1 MTRRILHYYDQRHF
15 SSKDKGEKVVYYSIS
30 MMKTLIYC
38 LNMLKIKEDTQTHR
52 DAVEL
57 IQKVS
62 VESANDDSNEWVTSM
77 KAIAEAC
84 SIKDNNSNN
93 SYIFSQSELSDFLTL
108 AVKGINEK
116 RMRTQIISDIIFK
129 IYNDI
134 MENYQNFDH
143 NLKSNYPGIIIDVI
157 SIINRGIDTEGNK
170 ISVYSLHEYY
180 RSQKII
186 KAQEKGEEKT
196 LQKDLDILES
206 YDKEEQQDLVENL
219 SQITGMEMGDLG
231 ESLAKMQSSD
241 VKKISNLCLN
251 YTKLQKYSRKIEE
264 SQEEFRQEVERELGR
279 KLTDSQL
286 QRAINSIR
294 KVRTYIKNI
303 LDGKFVPHDTHGIN
317 HVKHNLEYGFQLMG
331 LIECKK
337 RSLRH

>member
-1 MTRRILHYYDQRHF
+1 M
-15 SSKDKGEKVVYYSIS
+15 KV
-30 MMKTLIYC
+30 
-38 LNMLKIKEDTQTHR
+38 
-52 DAVEL
+52 
-57 IQKVS
+57 
-62 VESANDDSNEWVTSM
+62 
-77 KAIAEAC
+77 IAEAC

-108 AVKGINEK
+108 AAKGINEK
-116 RMRTQIISDIIFK
+116 RMRTQIVSDVIFK

-143 NLKSNYPGIIIDVI
+143 SLKSNYPGIIIDVM
-157 SIINRGIDTEGNK
+157 SIINKAIDTEGNK
-170 ISVYSLHEYY
+170 ISVYNLYEYY
-180 RSQKII
+180 QSQKII

-196 LQKDLDILES
+196 LQKDLCILES

-219 SQITGMEMGDLG
+219 SQITGMEMKDLR

-251 YTKLQKYSRKIEE
+251 YNKLQKYSRIIQE
-264 SQEEFRQEVERELGR
+264 SQEEFRHEVERELGR

-337 RSLRH
+337 RTLRN

>member
-57 IQKVS
+57 IQKVL

-108 AVKGINEK
+108 AAKGINEK

-134 MENYQNFDH
+134 MENYQNFDN
-143 NLKSNYPGIIIDVI
+143 NLKSNYPGIIIDII

-186 KAQEKGEEKT
+186 KAQEKGEKKT

-331 LIECKK
+331 LIECRK

>member
-1 MTRRILHYYDQRHF
+1 
-15 SSKDKGEKVVYYSIS
+15 
-30 MMKTLIYC
+30 
-38 LNMLKIKEDTQTHR
+38 MLKIKEDTQTHKN
-52 DAVEL
+52 ALEL
-57 IQKVS
+57 IQKIP

-77 KAIAEAC
+77 KVIAEAC

-108 AVKGINEK
+108 AAKGINEK
-116 RMRTQIISDIIFK
+116 RMRTQIVSDVIFK

-143 NLKSNYPGIIIDVI
+143 SLKSNYPGIIIDVM
-157 SIINRGIDTEGNK
+157 SIINKAIDTEGNK
-170 ISVYSLHEYY
+170 ISVYNLYEYY
-180 RSQKII
+180 QSQKII

-196 LQKDLDILES
+196 LQKDLCILES
-206 YDKEEQQDLVENL
+206 NDKEEQQDLVENL
-219 SQITGMEMGDLG
+219 SQITGMEMKDLR
-231 ESLAKMQSSD
+231 ESLTKMQSSD

-251 YTKLQKYSRKIEE
+251 YNKLQKYSRIIQE
-264 SQEEFRQEVERELGR
+264 SQEEFRHEVERELGR

-337 RSLRH
+337 RTLRN

>member
-57 IQKVS
+57 IQKVP

-108 AVKGINEK
+108 AAKGINEK
-116 RMRTQIISDIIFK
+116 RIRTQIISDIIFK

-206 YDKEEQQDLVENL
+206 YDKEEQQNLVANL

-303 LDGKFVPHDTHGIN
+303 LDGNFVPHDTHGIN

>member
-1 MTRRILHYYDQRHF
+1 MTRRILHYYDQKHF
-15 SSKDKGEKVVYYSIS
+15 SSKDKDGKVVYYSIS
-30 MMKTLIYC
+30 IMKTLIYC
-38 LNMLKIKEDTQTHR
+38 LNVLKIKEDTQAHR

-57 IQKVS
+57 IQKVP
-62 VESANDDSNEWVTSM
+62 VESANDDSNEWVTST
-77 KAIAEAC
+77 KVIAEAC

-108 AVKGINEK
+108 AAKGINEK
-116 RMRTQIISDIIFK
+116 RMRTQIVSDVIFK

-157 SIINRGIDTEGNK
+157 SIINKAIDTEGNK

-206 YDKEEQQDLVENL
+206 YVKEEQQDLVKNL
-219 SQITGMEMGDLG
+219 SQITGIEMKDLR
-231 ESLAKMQSSD
+231 ESLAGMQSSD

-251 YTKLQKYSRKIEE
+251 YNKLQKYSRLIEE

-303 LDGKFVPHDTHGIN
+303 LDGKFVLHDTHGIN

-337 RSLRH
+337 RSLRN

>member
-57 IQKVS
+57 IQKVP

-108 AVKGINEK
+108 AAKGINEK

-134 MENYQNFDH
+134 MENYQNFDN
-143 NLKSNYPGIIIDVI
+143 NLKSNYPGIIIDII
-157 SIINRGIDTEGNK
+157 SIINSGIDTEGNK

-180 RSQKII
+180 RSQKIM

-196 LQKDLDILES
+196 LQKDLDIPES

-331 LIECKK
+331 LIECRK

>member
-57 IQKVS
+57 IQKVP

-108 AVKGINEK
+108 AAKGINEK
-116 RMRTQIISDIIFK
+116 RIRTQIISDIIFK

-134 MENYQNFDH
+134 MENYQNFDN
-143 NLKSNYPGIIIDVI
+143 NLKSNYPGIIIDII
-157 SIINRGIDTEGNK
+157 SIINSGIDTEGNK

-186 KAQEKGEEKT
+186 KAREKGEEKP

-219 SQITGMEMGDLG
+219 SQITGMEMGDLV

>member
-1 MTRRILHYYDQRHF
+1 MTRRILHYYDQKHF
-15 SSKDKGEKVVYYSIS
+15 SSKDKDGKVVYYSIS
-30 MMKTLIYC
+30 IMKTLIYC
-38 LNMLKIKEDTQTHR
+38 LNVLKIKEDTQAHR

-57 IQKVS
+57 IQKVP
-62 VESANDDSNEWVTSM
+62 VESANDDSNEWVTST
-77 KAIAEAC
+77 KVIAEAC

-108 AVKGINEK
+108 AAKGINEK
-116 RMRTQIISDIIFK
+116 RMRTQIVSDVIFK

-157 SIINRGIDTEGNK
+157 SIINKAIDTEGNK

-186 KAQEKGEEKT
+186 KTQEKGEEKT

-206 YDKEEQQDLVENL
+206 YVKEEQQDLVENL
-219 SQITGMEMGDLG
+219 SQITGIEMKDLR
-231 ESLAKMQSSD
+231 ESLAGMQSSD

-251 YTKLQKYSRKIEE
+251 YNKLQKYSRLIEE

-303 LDGKFVPHDTHGIN
+303 LDGKFVLHDTHGIN

-337 RSLRH
+337 RSLRN

>member
-57 IQKVS
+57 IQKVPA
-62 VESANDDSNEWVTSM
+62 ESANDDSNEWVTSM

-108 AVKGINEK
+108 AAKGINEK

>member
-57 IQKVS
+57 IQKVP

-108 AVKGINEK
+108 AAKGINEK
-116 RMRTQIISDIIFK
+116 RIRTQIISDIIFK

-134 MENYQNFDH
+134 MENYQNFDN
-143 NLKSNYPGIIIDVI
+143 NLKSNYPGIIIDII
-157 SIINRGIDTEGNK
+157 SIINSGIDTEGNK

-180 RSQKII
+180 RSQKIM

-196 LQKDLDILES
+196 LQKDLDIPES

-331 LIECKK
+331 LIECRK

>member
-57 IQKVS
+57 VQKVP

-108 AVKGINEK
+108 AAKGINEK

-134 MENYQNFDH
+134 MDNYQNFDH

-231 ESLAKMQSSD
+231 ESLAKMQSAD
-241 VKKISNLCLN
+241 VKKIINLCLN
-251 YTKLQKYSRKIEE
+251 YTKLQKYSRKI
-264 SQEEFRQEVERELGR
+264 
-279 KLTDSQL
+279 
-286 QRAINSIR
+286 
-294 KVRTYIKNI
+294 
-303 LDGKFVPHDTHGIN
+303 
-317 HVKHNLEYGFQLMG
+317 
-331 LIECKK
+331 
-337 RSLRH
+337 

>member
-1 MTRRILHYYDQRHF
+1 MTRMILHYYDQKHF
-15 SSKDKGEKVVYYSIS
+15 SSKDKGGKVVYYSIS
-30 MMKTLIYC
+30 IMKTLIYC
-38 LNMLKIKEDTQTHR
+38 LNVLKIKEDTQAHR

-57 IQKVS
+57 IQKVP
-62 VESANDDSNEWVTSM
+62 VESANDDSNEWVTST
-77 KAIAEAC
+77 KVIAEAC

-108 AVKGINEK
+108 AAKGINEK
-116 RMRTQIISDIIFK
+116 RMRTQIVSDVIFK

-157 SIINRGIDTEGNK
+157 SIINKAIDTEGNK

-196 LQKDLDILES
+196 LQKDPDILKS
-206 YDKEEQQDLVENL
+206 YVKEEQQDLVENL
-219 SQITGMEMGDLG
+219 SQITGIEMKDLR
-231 ESLAKMQSSD
+231 ESLAGMQSSD

-251 YTKLQKYSRKIEE
+251 YNKLQKYSRLIEE

-317 HVKHNLEYGFQLMG
+317 HVKHNLEYGFQLIG

-337 RSLRH
+337 RSLRN

>member
-57 IQKVS
+57 IQKVP

-108 AVKGINEK
+108 AAKGINEK
-116 RMRTQIISDIIFK
+116 RIRTQIISDIIFK

-134 MENYQNFDH
+134 MENYQNFH

-196 LQKDLDILES
+196 LQKDLDIPES
-206 YDKEEQQDLVENL
+206 YDKEEQQNLVANL

>member
-1 MTRRILHYYDQRHF
+1 
-15 SSKDKGEKVVYYSIS
+15 
-30 MMKTLIYC
+30 
-38 LNMLKIKEDTQTHR
+38 
-52 DAVEL
+52 
-57 IQKVS
+57 
-62 VESANDDSNEWVTSM
+62 
-77 KAIAEAC
+77 
-84 SIKDNNSNN
+84 
-93 SYIFSQSELSDFLTL
+93 L
-108 AVKGINEK
+108 AAKGINEK

-134 MENYQNFDH
+134 MENYQNFDN
-143 NLKSNYPGIIIDVI
+143 NLKSNYPGIIIDII
-157 SIINRGIDTEGNK
+157 SIINSGIDTEGNK

-180 RSQKII
+180 RSQKIM

-196 LQKDLDILES
+196 LQKDLDIPES

-331 LIECKK
+331 LIECRK

>member
-1 MTRRILHYYDQRHF
+1 
-15 SSKDKGEKVVYYSIS
+15 
-30 MMKTLIYC
+30 
-38 LNMLKIKEDTQTHR
+38 MLKIKEDTQTHR
-52 DAVEL
+52 NALEL
-57 IQKVS
+57 IQKIA
-62 VESANDDSNEWVTSM
+62 VESANDNSNEWVTSM
-77 KAIAEAC
+77 KVIAEAC

-108 AVKGINEK
+108 AAKGINEK
-116 RMRTQIISDIIFK
+116 RMRTQIVSDVIFK

-143 NLKSNYPGIIIDVI
+143 SLKSNYPGIIIDVM
-157 SIINRGIDTEGNK
+157 SIINKEIDTEGNK
-170 ISVYSLHEYY
+170 ISVYSLYEYY
-180 RSQKII
+180 QSQKII

-196 LQKDLDILES
+196 LQKDLCILES
-206 YDKEEQQDLVENL
+206 YDKEEQQDLDENL
-219 SQITGMEMGDLG
+219 SQITGMEMKDLR

-251 YTKLQKYSRKIEE
+251 YNKLQKYSRTIQE

-294 KVRTYIKNI
+294 KVRTYIKDI

-337 RSLRH
+337 RTLRN

>member
-57 IQKVS
+57 IQKVP

-108 AVKGINEK
+108 AAKGINEK
-116 RMRTQIISDIIFK
+116 RIRTQIISDIIFK

-134 MENYQNFDH
+134 MENYQNFDN
-143 NLKSNYPGIIIDVI
+143 NLKSNYPGIIIDII
-157 SIINRGIDTEGNK
+157 SIINSGIDTEGNK

-196 LQKDLDILES
+196 LQKDLDIPES

-331 LIECKK
+331 LIECRK

>member
-38 LNMLKIKEDTQTHR
+38 LNMLKIKEDTPTHR

-57 IQKVS
+57 IQKVP
-62 VESANDDSNEWVTSM
+62 VESANDDNNEWVTSM

-108 AVKGINEK
+108 AAKGINEK

-129 IYNDI
+129 IYHDI
-134 MENYQNFDH
+134 MENYQNFDN
-143 NLKSNYPGIIIDVI
+143 NLKSNYPGIIIDII

-170 ISVYSLHEYY
+170 ISAYSLHEYY
-180 RSQKII
+180 RSQKIM

-331 LIECKK
+331 LIECRK